1 MRGLLFQDDGRRG
14 LVVVVVVV
22 VSRGEIFTLWPS
34 HGEPLTVTKLCDL
47 CFIINLGLTCNLDF
61 DLYCL
66 LTAVYSSICANRIKP
81 LEDFLQNREME
92 LL

>member
-14 LVVVVVVV
+14 LVVVV

-34 HGEPLTVTKLCDL
+34 HGEPLTVTKLFDL

-66 LTAVYSSICANRIKP
+66 LTAVCNSICANSIKP
-81 LEDFLQNREME
+81 LEDLKKKISRN
-92 LL
+92 